1 MSNSLQEDRKTLW
14 LMFYAQRF
22 FSACKG
28 VIPNKP
34 GEYPIVFDLP
44 GSLFVVRASEWRFRC
59 VSPIGRSCAQSF
71 RIDLYGVFIAIPA
84 PLPQNTGNG

>member
-44 GSLFVVRASEWRFRC
+44 GSLFVVRASE
-59 VSPIGRSCAQSF
+59 
-71 RIDLYGVFIAIPA
+71 
-84 PLPQNTGNG
+84 